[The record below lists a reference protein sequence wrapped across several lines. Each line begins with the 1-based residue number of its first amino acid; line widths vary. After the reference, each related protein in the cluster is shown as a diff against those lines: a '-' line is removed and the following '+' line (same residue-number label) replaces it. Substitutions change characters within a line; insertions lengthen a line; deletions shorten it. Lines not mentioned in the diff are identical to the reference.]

1 MLSNIDLS
9 KTKNNLKETLE
20 VLPKTNSEIE
30 NMQIDLSNVKSLVQL
45 ANSMI
50 GDMAMIDEISK
61 DSEIIASEI
70 RKLQEG
76 IPSRSENLDT
86 NLEDAQLEKA
96 ALSAEVKYM
105 SKEIDDFQNT
115 IDLKNEKLN
124 HLRDT
129 RNQMQTQKI
138 KLQESFQSL
147 KNLKEN
153 KSLNEE
159 RIRILQLE
167 MNEIKKGLG
176 PIEENLRTEIENMRR
191 LKFENS
197 QKIDDFQQKTNNY
210 KTKYTEIKR

>member
-1 MLSNIDLS
+1 
-9 KTKNNLKETLE
+9 
-20 VLPKTNSEIE
+20 
-30 NMQIDLSNVKSLVQL
+30 
-45 ANSMI
+45 
-50 GDMAMIDEISK
+50 
-61 DSEIIASEI
+61 
-70 RKLQEG
+70 
-76 IPSRSENLDT
+76 
-86 NLEDAQLEKA
+86 
-96 ALSAEVKYM
+96 M